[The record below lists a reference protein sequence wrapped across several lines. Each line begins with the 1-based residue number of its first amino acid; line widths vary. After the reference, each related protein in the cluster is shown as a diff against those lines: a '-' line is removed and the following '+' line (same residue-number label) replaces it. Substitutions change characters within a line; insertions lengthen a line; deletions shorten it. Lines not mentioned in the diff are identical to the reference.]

1 MKALS
6 LVGTSTLTVFVAYI
20 AAIAIYAG
28 VDWLVRIPS
37 GSLWSDVSV
46 LTMRTILIMLVLCV
60 LILPVLRG
68 DGDPTVR
75 TVCAISA
82 LTVLAY
88 TVLKTTGLGDPDIP
102 QVWLV
107 HHALEPL
114 RRMSSG

>member
-6 LVGTSTLTVFVAYI
+6 QVGMSGLTVFVAYL

-28 VDWLVRIPS
+28 MDWLVRLPS
-37 GSLWSDVSV
+37 GSLWGDVSV
-46 LTMRTILIMLVLCV
+46 LTMRTILLLLVLSV
-60 LILPVLRG
+60 LMLPVVRG
-68 DGDPTVR
+68 EGDPTIR
-75 TVCAISA
+75 NVCAITA
-82 LTVLAY
+82 LAVLVY